1 MTEFDYEPTGDIQL
15 DTLLQNTQEM
25 IQGNNDFLLPDEMVA
40 GAIRR
45 ACDFF
50 CLPASTFIDN
60 TSVCVWPNDADTV
73 FDDVFGFNR
82 EQMMDMGITGEDS
95 LTLVYTHECAHR
107 MLQGDDT
114 LLTDKEQELA
124 CDFFAGVHA
133 GIEHIDALPL
143 MEALEDTEG
152 GDTHPSGEL
161 RAEFIRY
168 GKEMADEMMKQDVPI
183 TFEACMERF
192 QSFLSEHPINDEFC
206 ERFTSGNESYSHGE
220 QLSFGSGWT
229 KDEYVEKAENCY
241 KEADYYFD
249 KAERSEDLSEKKH
262 NLKEAE
268 KWKQRGDEYM
278 QKAKYAENN

>member
-152 GDTHPSGEL
+152 GE
-161 RAEFIRY
+161 
-168 GKEMADEMMKQDVPI
+168 
-183 TFEACMERF
+183 
-192 QSFLSEHPINDEFC
+192 
-206 ERFTSGNESYSHGE
+206 
-220 QLSFGSGWT
+220 
-229 KDEYVEKAENCY
+229 
-241 KEADYYFD
+241 
-249 KAERSEDLSEKKH
+249 
-262 NLKEAE
+262 
-268 KWKQRGDEYM
+268 
-278 QKAKYAENN
+278 